1 MRTPE
6 TEDVHLEVRRLMRE
20 ERLSSITV
28 AERLGLTTHE
38 VMAIANGRNGSPH
51 STQATVS
58 AKEDRSDCEQVQ
70 ELRRLARS
78 TLIQRVSELP
88 PAPLV
93 RLWQL
98 VEDPKLLEGG
108 LKDGED
114 PFDVP
119 EEVREKI
126 FELLDGI

>member
-1 MRTPE
+1 MTSE
-6 TEDVHLEVRRLMRE
+6 TEDLKQEVRRLMRE
-20 ERLSSITV
+20 ERLSSVTV
-28 AERLGLTTHE
+28 AERLGLSTSD
-38 VMAIANGRNGSPH
+38 VMTMLNGRNGSAYESQPLKGGR
-51 STQATVS
+51 A
-58 AKEDRSDCEQVQ
+58 DGEQVQ

-78 TLIQRVSELP
+78 TLIQRVPELP

-108 LKDGED
+108 LDREED

-126 FELLDGI
+126 FGLLDGI

>member
-1 MRTPE
+1 MTPE
-6 TEDVHLEVRRLMRE
+6 TDDLRQEVRRLMRE
-20 ERLSSITV
+20 ERLPSTKV

-38 VMAIANGRNGSPH
+38 VMAMANGRNGSA
-51 STQATVS
+51 SKDDS
-58 AKEDRSDCEQVQ
+58 SDDEQVKK
-70 ELRRLARS
+70 LRRLARS
-78 TLIQRVSELP
+78 TLLQRVPELP

-108 LKDGED
+108 LGVEED

-119 EEVREKI
+119 EEVRGKI
-126 FELLDGI
+126 FGLLDEV

>member
-1 MRTPE
+1 VP
-6 TEDVHLEVRRLMRE
+6 
-20 ERLSSITV
+20 
-28 AERLGLTTHE
+28 
-38 VMAIANGRNGSPH
+38 
-51 STQATVS
+51 
-58 AKEDRSDCEQVQ
+58 
-70 ELRRLARS
+70 
-78 TLIQRVSELP
+78 ELP

-108 LKDGED
+108 LEREED

-126 FELLDGI
+126 FGLLDGI